1 MDTPSVILVYIK
13 YEGRM
18 QTSILKQE
26 KIIIVGAGIVG
37 LSTALALLQRGI
49 ENVTVVEQ
57 NSVGHVRAASRGVS
71 RLLRFEYGADRFYTG
86 MVQAPEF
93 VERIQ
98 ASIDAIASY
107 CSVNEELNYPSLENG
122 WNTLNQW
129 CDNLFKAER
138 FFHDAASS
146 QAFKEIIRN
155 LARKVEQQRLAFS
168 SRQFA
173 DRYKTKIVEGQQVN
187 DEISM
192 SKGTFYVRSEVKDIH
207 QSYFQTPEYREEVER
222 NDSHWGYPDPEFEKS
237 CYRNA
242 YNPATGELIV
252 VANYRNRDALKKPD
266 SPTMYNSEIL
276 LHHMIAI
283 VKHTGGDPT
292 LLKLTKL
299 TLDAVTNKETLKV
312 VAKYV
317 ELGETKSFFPA
328 SKAFQEL
335 LKTPNCRSRRNL
347 IKNYRYLLGDKEITS
362 IQVKHRPHKIHGN
375 IADIMLHW
383 SVH

>member
-1 MDTPSVILVYIK
+1 M
-13 YEGRM
+13 
-18 QTSILKQE
+18 
-26 KIIIVGAGIVG
+26 
-37 LSTALALLQRGI
+37 
-49 ENVTVVEQ
+49 
-57 NSVGHVRAASRGVS
+57 
-71 RLLRFEYGADRFYTG
+71 
-86 MVQAPEF
+86 
-93 VERIQ
+93 Q
-98 ASIDAIASY
+98 ASIDAFASY
-107 CSVNEELNYPSLENG
+107 HSVNEELKYPPLENG

-138 FFHDAASS
+138 LLHDATSS
-146 QAFKEIIRN
+146 QVFKEIIRN
-155 LARKVEQQRLAFS
+155 LARRVEQQRLAFS
-168 SRQFA
+168 SRQFV

-192 SKGTFYVRSEVKDIH
+192 SKGTFYIRSEVKDIH
-207 QSYFQTPEYREEVER
+207 QSYFQTSEYREEVER

-242 YNPATGELIV
+242 YNPVTGELIV

-283 VKHTGGDPT
+283 VRRAGGDPAS
-292 LLKLTKL
+292 LKFTKL
-299 TLDAVTNKETLKV
+299 TLDAVTNKETLKI

-317 ELGETKSFFPA
+317 ELGEMKSFSPA

-335 LKTPNCRSRRNL
+335 LKTPNCKYRRNL

-362 IQVKHRPHKIHGN
+362 VRVKHRSHKIHGN
-375 IADIMLHW
+375 IADITLYF
-383 SVH
+383 SERL